1 MKKRR
6 EIEEFGLSFLD
17 VICCG
22 FGAIILLLL
31 VTKISFPQM
40 LETSLDDLM
49 KLVIQKRES
58 IEKILGETIDLKRE
72 RELSELSLSD
82 HLNQLSNIEKHLEDI
97 INQYEEALREFKLRK
112 QIEGEL
118 TTARQSLTD
127 EMERLLGSGFKR
139 QSQNIG
145 GIPVDSEYIIFVID
159 SSGSMQERAWNTVV
173 RKLDETLNIYP
184 VVKGI
189 QVMNDMGEYMFPNYG
204 KGQWLTDS
212 PARRRAIIRKL
223 KVWNAFSNSS
233 PEEGIEEAV
242 RGFYDPDKF
251 ISIYYFGDDFQGKSV
266 ERVVDSVDQVNTQVV
281 VEGARRM
288 RIHAVGFPVYFL
300 PNVSSSGVYAFSHL
314 MRELTSRNH
323 GTFVGLPHLN

>member
-6 EIEEFGLSFLD
+6 EIEEIGLSFLD

-31 VTKISFPQM
+31 ITKISFPQM
-40 LETSLDDLM
+40 LETSLGDLM
-49 KLVIQKRES
+49 ELVIQKRET
-58 IEKILGETIDLKRE
+58 IEKILGETLDLKRE
-72 RELSELSLSD
+72 RDLSELSLSD
-82 HLNQLSNIEKHLEDI
+82 HLNQLSSIEKRLEDI
-97 INQYEEALREFKLRK
+97 TSQYEEVLREFKLRK
-112 QIEGEL
+112 QTEGKL
-118 TTARQSLTD
+118 VTARQSLTD
-127 EMERLLGSGFKR
+127 EMERLLGSDFRR

-242 RGFYDPDKF
+242 RGFYDLDKF

-266 ERVVDSVDQVNTQVV
+266 ERVVDAVDQVNTQVV
-281 VEGARRM
+281 VAGTRRM

-300 PNVSSSGVYAFSHL
+300 PNVPSSGVYAFSHL

>member
-49 KLVIQKRES
+49 ELVIHKRES
-58 IEKILGETIDLKRE
+58 IEKILGETLDLKRE

-266 ERVVDSVDQVNTQVV
+266 ERVVDAVDQVNTQVV
-281 VEGARRM
+281 IEGARRM

-300 PNVSSSGVYAFSHL
+300 PNVPPSGVYAFSHL